1 MNGKSCSWANRII
14 VVHDS
19 DSDSEQSVFDA
30 LTANDDGEC
39 QTNAIDTTISNL
51 SSKRIREQTVEDDTR
66 PNKIRRV
73 ESSDRITRSKT
84 STAKNPVPSPRVVHF
99 SVSNEP
105 LVDLSETDGESSTVK
120 CTLLQRSS
128 NKIPTVTLR
137 RFLAPGRVEST
148 SASSSTPASSDPTTW
163 YSSPPMTVEDM
174 LDQAG
179 ESLETERVKEMFEH
193 REHAVEAAK
202 DQLRNMDPEQ
212 MIEEAAR
219 IVVDRAEICNDMES
233 LEKKWNQNERMQEEI
248 FELVIDRFT
257 SFQEKLIE
265 EVIGIKRKWQAS
277 D

>member
-1 MNGKSCSWANRII
+1 MNGNSCSWANRII

-39 QTNAIDTTISNL
+39 DSNAIDTTISSL
-51 SSKRIREQTVEDDTR
+51 SSKRIREHTVEDDTR

-73 ESSDRITRSKT
+73 ESSDRITRSQT
-84 STAKNPVPSPRVVHF
+84 STAKNPVPSPRAVHF

-120 CTLLQRSS
+120 RTLLQRSS
-128 NKIPTVTLR
+128 NKIPTITLR
-137 RFLAPGRVEST
+137 RFLALGRVESM
-148 SASSSTPASSDPTTW
+148 STSSDHTTW
-163 YSSPPMTVEDM
+163 YSPPPMAVEDM
-174 LDQAG
+174 LNQAS
-179 ESLETERVKEMFEH
+179 ESLVTERVKEMFE
-193 REHAVEAAK
+193 RQEQAVEAAK
-202 DQLRNMDPEQ
+202 DQLRSMNTEQ
-212 MIEEAAR
+212 IIEEAAR
-219 IVVDRAEICNDMES
+219 IVVDRAEICNNLES